1 MGANRQPAKPAPAK
15 TPPELVRFV
24 PASLSDA
31 RVAAMRLRAGL
42 PDLSPSHARDLI
54 AQMLGSPS
62 WASLRADVL
71 ELDQTAS
78 LPDAEVDTATRR
90 QRRDAQARVLVPVL
104 KALVGDTDTD
114 PTDTAYVKRLA
125 IALVDEVHAS
135 DPQVNEPSQP
145 IDWSQRPPVARTDL
159 LGAVSVNWWLKW
171 RRTQLAGMEALTQT
185 HDDVEAAER
194 VLEIDV
200 LTGSPSSLIR
210 LARAWG
216 ELVQRPGVGLAV
228 PEEATAFVLD
238 RIAVEYACE
247 RARRADAWRAFTERR
262 SRVSEA
268 ERNQIETEF
277 DRELWSLACELL
289 ATQPCAALTQKA
301 LENPGDFRDLA
312 QRGRSRFEP
321 GLRALAKVSP
331 A

>member
-1 MGANRQPAKPAPAK
+1 
-15 TPPELVRFV
+15 
-24 PASLSDA
+24 
-31 RVAAMRLRAGL
+31 
-42 PDLSPSHARDLI
+42 
-54 AQMLGSPS
+54 
-62 WASLRADVL
+62 
-71 ELDQTAS
+71 
-78 LPDAEVDTATRR
+78 
-90 QRRDAQARVLVPVL
+90 
-104 KALVGDTDTD
+104 
-114 PTDTAYVKRLA
+114 
-125 IALVDEVHAS
+125 
-135 DPQVNEPSQP
+135 
-145 IDWSQRPPVARTDL
+145 
-159 LGAVSVNWWLKW
+159 
-171 RRTQLAGMEALTQT
+171 
-185 HDDVEAAER
+185 

-200 LTGSPSSLIR
+200 LAGSPSSLIR

-289 ATQPCAALTQKA
+289 ETQPCAALTQKA
-301 LENPGDFRDLA
+301 IENPGEFRDLA

>member
-1 MGANRQPAKPAPAK
+1 MGANRQSAKSTPAK

-31 RVAAMRLRAGL
+31 RVAAMRLRASL

-54 AQMLGSPS
+54 AQMLGAPS

-78 LPDAEVDTATRR
+78 LPDSEVDAATRR
-90 QRRDAQARVLVPVL
+90 HRRDAQAQVLVPVL
-104 KALVGDTDTD
+104 QTLVGETDTD
-114 PTDTAYVKRLA
+114 PTDAAYVKRLA
-125 IALVDEVHAS
+125 MALVDEVHAS
-135 DPQVNEPSQP
+135 DPQVSEPSEP
-145 IDWSQRPPVARTDL
+145 IDWLQRPPVARTDL
-159 LGAVSVNWWLKW
+159 LGAVAVNWWLKW
-171 RRTQLAGMEALTQT
+171 RRTQLAGIEALTQT

-200 LTGSPSSLIR
+200 LAGSPSSLIR

-228 PEEATAFVLD
+228 PDEATAFVLD

-301 LENPGDFRDLA
+301 LENPGEFRDLA

-321 GLRALAKVSP
+321 GLRALAKAAP

>member
-1 MGANRQPAKPAPAK
+1 
-15 TPPELVRFV
+15 
-24 PASLSDA
+24 
-31 RVAAMRLRAGL
+31 MRLRAGL

-104 KALVGDTDTD
+104 KTLVGDTDTD

-145 IDWSQRPPVARTDL
+145 TDWSQRPPVARTDL

-194 VLEIDV
+194 MLEIDV
-200 LTGSPSSLIR
+200 MTGSPSSLIR